1 VFFNGVWDRW
11 QIILS
16 KDSKKIKEKIMRD
29 EQPVDS
35 ATRTF
40 GWIITILSGFGIY
53 TMVQYIESL
62 DLNNFINT
70 IIALPIFWGCFMGQF
85 ILIEKFDLFAD
96 RKK

>member
-1 VFFNGVWDRW
+1 
-11 QIILS
+11 
-16 KDSKKIKEKIMRD
+16 MRD

-62 DLNNFINT
+62 DFNNFINT
-70 IIALPIFWGCFMGQF
+70 IIAVPIFWGCFMGQF

-96 RKK
+96 RKKQMTNGGYNVGQFIYLLGQV